1 MITVVTPVSP
11 IPSHPDTRI
20 LDETIAS
27 VRHHLPDAPICLMY
41 DGVRPEQEHL
51 REAYNEHI
59 QRVSKSLAVH
69 ARENH
74 TEAVEHR
81 FPQHLHQVG
90 MLRKVIDDIDT
101 PLMLFVEQD
110 TPLYTSETIDWQ
122 ACADLILTGQA
133 DVVRFYHESAP
144 PKEHSHLMRE
154 HRDGFQRT
162 IQFSA
167 RPHLA
172 STAYYRRIL
181 ADHFTPE
188 ARTFTEDVMHGV
200 CQSWPDE
207 HKLWVYAPE
216 GTWLR
221 SYHLDGRAGGP
232 KYDDQLVF

>member
-1 MITVVTPVSP
+1 MITVVIPVSP

-27 VRHHLPDAPICLMY
+27 VRHHLPDAPIWLMF

-51 REAYNEHI
+51 RKAYEEHI
-59 QRVSKSLAVH
+59 HHVH
-69 ARENH
+69 GD
-74 TEAVEHR
+74 VEYR

-90 MLRKVIDDIDT
+90 MLRQVIDNIDT

-110 TPLYTSETIDWQ
+110 TPLYTTETIDWQ
-122 ACADLILTGQA
+122 ACAALILTGQA
-133 DVVRFYHESAP
+133 DVVRFYHESTP

-154 HRDGFQRT
+154 RRGSFQRT
-162 IQFSA
+162 TQFSA

-181 ADHFTPE
+181 TDHFTPQ

-200 CQSWPDE
+200 CQSWPDD
-207 HKLWVYAPE
+207 HKLWIYAPE

-232 KYDDQLVF
+232 KFDDRLVF

>member
-1 MITVVTPVSP
+1 MITVVIPVSP

-27 VRHHLPDAPICLMY
+27 VRHHLPDAPIWLMF

-51 REAYNEHI
+51 REAYEEHI
-59 QRVSKSLAVH
+59 HRLHDGDVH
-69 ARENH
+69 Y
-74 TEAVEHR
+74 R

-90 MLRKVIDDIDT
+90 MLRKVIDDITT

-110 TPLYTSETIDWQ
+110 TPLYTTETIDWH
-122 ACADLILTGQA
+122 ACVDLILTGDA
-133 DVVRFYHESAP
+133 DVVRFYHESTP
-144 PKEHSHLMRE
+144 PPEHAHLMQER
-154 HRDGFQRT
+154 HGGFQRT
-162 IQFSA
+162 TQFSA

-172 STAYYRRIL
+172 TTAYYRRIL

-207 HKLWVYAPE
+207 HRLWIYAPE

-232 KYDDQLVF
+232 KYDDKLVF